1 MGAEAPTARPHP
13 ATVAAIRAARA
24 ARRPPQFYAGAA
36 VLGLVLGVALFAPW
50 ISPHG
55 YADQDLIKSLQ
66 APAWSSGDWS
76 HPLGT
81 DRLGRDLLSRLMVG
95 ARVSIAVA
103 LLSVLLG
110 GGLGTMLGLAAG
122 YFGRRV
128 DHLVSRMIDIQ
139 LSFPPVF
146 LAIAIMAALG
156 QSLAKLVVVLAF
168 VTWVQYARIARA
180 NTLSVRERE
189 FVQAA
194 RALGAAEGRILLRHV
209 LPSIL
214 PPLLVVGA
222 VNMSNVILAE
232 AALSY
237 LGLGVQPP
245 TPAWGSMVSEG
256 RAAQSLAWWGTV
268 FPGMAIA
275 VLVIGANLLSDG
287 LQRER

>member
-1 MGAEAPTARPHP
+1 MPVELVPARQAPR
-13 ATVAAIRAARA
+13 
-24 ARRPPQFYAGAA
+24 RRPAQFYAGATILA
-36 VLGLVLGVALFAPW
+36 LVLTVALLAPHL
-50 ISPHG
+50 SAHG
-55 YADQDLIKSLQ
+55 YAEQDLLRSLQ
-66 APAWSSGDWS
+66 PPAWINGGEWS
-76 HPLGT
+76 YPLGT
-81 DRLGRDLLSRLMVG
+81 DRLGRDLLARLMFG

-103 LLSVLLG
+103 GLSVLLG
-110 GGLGTMLGLAAG
+110 GGLGTILGLSAG
-122 YFGRRV
+122 YFGRWADRTIAR
-128 DHLVSRMIDIQ
+128 LIDVQ

-146 LAIAIMAALG
+146 VAIAIMAALG
-156 QSLAKLVVVLAF
+156 QSLPKLIVVLAF
-168 VTWVQYARIARA
+168 VTWVQYARVARA

-189 FVQAA
+189 FVLAA
-194 RALGAAEGRILLRHV
+194 RALGAAEGRVLLRHV

-232 AALSY
+232 AALSF

-256 RAAQSLAWWGTV
+256 RAVQSLAWWNTV

-275 VLVIGANLLSDG
+275 ILVVGANLLSDG